1 MRYPESQKPQY
12 QAKLKRQERETN
24 QHYVFQQGKYIY
36 IIDTSKMPKC
46 TDGLRVLL
54 KE

>member
-1 MRYPESQKPQY
+1 MRYPESQKPQSH
-12 QAKLKRQERETN
+12 ATLKRQERETSIMSLCR
-24 QHYVFQQGKYIY
+24 VSVY
-36 IIDTSKMPKC
+36 IIDTSKMPKS